1 MNRRLQACVAV
12 AVVSVVAG
20 LACCAGPAD
29 AHGPVAPIATSYLAR
44 VSSVPAGL
52 SAKVIDG
59 DQRMW
64 LNSPPARTVIV
75 LDYRGAPYLRFSPSG
90 VAVNQNS
97 AMYYLNQSP
106 AEVPPNGLTASTP
119 PKWSQVSGGHAMSWH
134 DGRLHALA
142 SVALAP
148 GATYAGRWTIPLR
161 VDGRATAIAG
171 GLWHADRP
179 SLVWFWPIIVLIL
192 CTLAARRVHR
202 PELDALTARLLAV
215 PTLLAIAVAGL
226 ARELHGR
233 PTVSPTQIITL
244 VIVLGFVLWALRQV
258 LFRRPS
264 YFTYFPIAFVALW
277 EGLNLVSTLLDGFV
291 LAAVPAAVA
300 RVAAVICIGG
310 GVSLLIV
317 PARLDHQRAGDEVS
331 SRADGDEF
339 SDGDAPV
346 RESYA

>member
-1 MNRRLQACVAV
+1 MKHALALRATVAI
-12 AVVSVVAG
+12 AAVSVCLLTVASR
-20 LACCAGPAD
+20 AD

-44 VSSVPAGL
+44 VASVPAGL
-52 SAKVIDG
+52 EAKVIDG

-64 LNSPPARTVIV
+64 LDVRRPGTVVV
-75 LDYRGAPYLRFSPSG
+75 LDYRGAPYLRFTPPG
-90 VAVNQNS
+90 IEVNQNS
-97 AMYYLNQSP
+97 AMYYLNQTP
-106 AEVPPNGLTASTP
+106 AEVPPNGLTAQTP
-119 PKWSQVSGGHAMSWH
+119 PKWSVVSAGHAMSWH

-148 GATYAGRWTIPLR
+148 GSSYAGRWTIPLR
-161 VDGRATAIAG
+161 INGQPSAIAG
-171 GLWHADRP
+171 GLWHADSP
-179 SLVWFWPIIVLIL
+179 SIVWFWPIVVLIL
-192 CTLAARRVHR
+192 CTLAARRVRR

-215 PTLLAIAVAGL
+215 PTLLATALAAL

-233 PTVSPTQIITL
+233 PTVTATQIITL
-244 VIVLGFVLWALRQV
+244 VIVLAFVLWALRQV

-277 EGLNLVSTLLDGFV
+277 EGLNVVSTLLDGFV
-291 LAAVPAAVA
+291 LAAVPSLVA

-317 PARLDHQRAGDEVS
+317 PARLDQRREDDEPGARAGAEEYS
-331 SRADGDEF
+331 GDD
-339 SDGDAPV
+339 SV